1 MLNDD
6 VMANGFVL
14 AGFIWTIWWNLDWRR
29 YLKFYGI
36 KGPAYPVWVQ
46 FLFRAF
52 FALCSLGAAVELGRR
67 LLLNVRPIQFYFHC
81 LLVAGASF
89 GVIVLMVLAA
99 ESIMAERGKSA
110 STLISPD

>member
-6 VMANGFVL
+6 VMTTGFVV

-46 FLFRAF
+46 FLFRTF

-67 LLLNVRPIQFYFHC
+67 LLLSARPIQFYFHC
-81 LLVAGASF
+81 LLAAGACF

-99 ESIMAERGKSA
+99 ESMMTKRGTRAHPRS
-110 STLISPD
+110 